1 MKSEPV
7 ILLTGFEPF
16 GPERVNPSWEVA
28 RRLDGE
34 TIEGL
39 AVKAMR
45 LPVNCARAA
54 ARVKDAIV
62 RVGPQAFLGL
72 GQAGNRASVSL
83 EQVAINLFQQRNGGN
98 LDGRGDAQ
106 AVIKG
111 GPDAYFA
118 RVPLAAILKA
128 LKRRRIPAAIS
139 LSAGAY
145 ACNATMYVALHTLR
159 KPDVQAGFIHLPY
172 EAGQATRHP
181 ATPSMSLE
189 MMEQAVRVA
198 IGVIAGNRIEAGRPR
213 SRSRRRAPKT
223 T

>member
-1 MKSEPV
+1 MKAV

-39 AVKAMR
+39 TVKAMR

-54 ARVKDAIV
+54 ARVKDAIA

-72 GQAGNRASVSL
+72 GQAGNRPSVSL

-98 LDGRGDAQ
+98 LDGGGDTR
-106 AVIKG
+106 AVING

-118 RVPLAAILKA
+118 RLPLAAILKA

-145 ACNATMYVALHTLR
+145 ACNATMYAALHTLTR
-159 KPDVQAGFIHLPY
+159 RPDVQAGFIHLPY
-172 EAGQATRHP
+172 EARQAARHP

-198 IGVIAGNRIEAGRPR
+198 IGVIAGNRVEAGRPR